1 MTMRLIKNNKVTTIN
16 SLEDARRLKEQRALQ
31 KKIKQANNN
40 VESLLQKLTETSDLL
55 KELGISSI
63 LINDNHLIVGTVIDG
78 KFYSGLVIKVD
89 DRIFQILN
97 NCDSD

>member
-1 MTMRLIKNNKVTTIN
+1 MTMRLIKNNKVTNIN
-16 SLEDARRLKEQRALQ
+16 TLEDIKKLKEQKTLQ
-31 KKIKQANNN
+31 KKIKKANDS
-40 VESLLQKLTETSDLL
+40 VESLLEKLTEASDIL
-55 KELGISSI
+55 KSLGISSI

-78 KFYSGLVIKVD
+78 KFYSGLVIKVE

>member
-1 MTMRLIKNNKVTTIN
+1 MRLIKNNKVTNIN
-16 SLEDARRLKEQRALQ
+16 TLEDIKKLKEQKTLQ
-31 KKIKQANNN
+31 KKIKKANDS
-40 VESLLQKLTETSDLL
+40 VESLLEKLTEASDIL
-55 KELGISSI
+55 KSLGISSI

-78 KFYSGLVIKVD
+78 KFYSGLVIKVE